1 MMRCCA
7 TCLTDVLAK
16 RGRVFT
22 QRRRDM
28 SRLECV
34 LVMFV
39 SKRVRNAPFPN
50 LSAIRVVDSVR
61 GAECARLDSSH
72 AKNDRGRPWSGWAA
86 ELVRADEP

>member
-22 QRRRDM
+22 QRRSVL

-50 LSAIRVVDSVR
+50 LSAIRAVDSDR
-61 GAECARLDSSH
+61 EAECARQDSSH
-72 AKNDRGRPWSGWAA
+72 AKNVRGRPSSGWVA
-86 ELVRADEP
+86 ELVIVDEL